1 MRLGPKLIMIRA
13 IGWKTVEFFFVIF
26 AFMFAFG
33 VSTQGLMYHNMPLDL
48 ELVKNMFL
56 PAFWVIGGEYINVD
70 NMLAV
75 DSCQIND
82 ISRYDTDQYS
92 YDDCMDKNGTPIALG
107 IYVLYII
114 VLLILLVNLLIAIF
128 TNTFEEIEAESD
140 KIWRFQRY
148 TLIYEYYHK
157 TIFVPPFSSIY
168 YLYVFTVKAGLMALR
183 KTSFFKKLKLSK
195 QNTLV
200 KLFFY
205 LSQKYRNG
213 FSKKRTFYEFLH
225 F

>member
-1 MRLGPKLIMIRA
+1 MLLGPKLIMIRA

-82 ISRYDTDQYS
+82 NL
-92 YDDCMDKNGTPIALG
+92 MPI
-107 IYVLYII
+107 
-114 VLLILLVNLLIAIF
+114 
-128 TNTFEEIEAESD
+128 
-140 KIWRFQRY
+140 
-148 TLIYEYYHK
+148 
-157 TIFVPPFSSIY
+157 
-168 YLYVFTVKAGLMALR
+168 
-183 KTSFFKKLKLSK
+183 
-195 QNTLV
+195 
-200 KLFFY
+200 
-205 LSQKYRNG
+205 
-213 FSKKRTFYEFLH
+213 
-225 F
+225 